1 MADAPSHSFE
11 YLDDISGFRAPD
23 SFVAVLG
30 GRLRRKADLLRALA
44 IGLKFPD
51 YFGWNWDALDE
62 CMRDL
67 SWLPDPGGVVLAHKQ
82 LPLDDD
88 QQRRTY
94 VDILKGAL
102 VAHEGS
108 LRVIFP
114 KATRAWLDDSE

>member
-11 YLDDISGFRAPD
+11 YLDDISGFRPPG

-30 GRLRRKADLLRALA
+30 GPLRRKADLLRALA
-44 IGLKFPD
+44 KELKFPE
-51 YFGWNWDALDE
+51 YFGWNWDAVDE

-67 SWLPDPGGVVLAHKQ
+67 SWLPDFGGVVLVHKQ
-82 LPLDDD
+82 LPLADDE
-88 QQRRTY
+88 QRRIY
-94 VDILKGAL
+94 IDILKDAL

-114 KATRAWLDDSE
+114 KAARGWLDES